1 MKQRT
6 YGALTTKKPDEKIT
20 IADVARAAGVSS
32 MTVSRVLNDAGGAS
46 AETVERV
53 LSAAHSLNYRPN
65 PFARGL
71 RSDRSRTIGFLV
83 PDITN
88 PFFPEVIRGA
98 EDAATAAGYNLL
110 LSNVVES
117 SEREGELIETLLR
130 HRVDGIIVCSARLPD
145 AALHEAL
152 AAHRAA
158 VLINR
163 DAPPE
168 VAGTVTTDYEKGAS
182 YAIDHLVQRGRRR
195 IAVIAGP
202 RSSFGGKSR
211 LVGIRKTLAAHGQ
224 TALAVVYC
232 DPTVGGGEKAAEQL
246 LAQAPEFDAIV
257 CYNDLN
263 AIGAMKACR
272 AAGRRV
278 PEDTALIGFDDIP
291 MAELLS
297 PALTTLRVQKREMGE
312 AAVGLL
318 LNRMATKN
326 RQHGIVIVPELIVR
340 ETT

>member
-1 MKQRT
+1 MSRS
-6 YGALTTKKPDEKIT
+6 KPPEPKIT
-20 IADVARAAGVSS
+20 IADVARAAGVSP
-32 MTVSRVLNDAGGAS
+32 MTVSRVLNDQGGAS
-46 AETVERV
+46 AETSERV
-53 LSAAHSLNYRPN
+53 VAAANTLNYRPN

-71 RSDRSRTIGFLV
+71 RSDRSKTIGLLV

-98 EDAATAAGYNLL
+98 EDAASAAGYNLL

-117 SEREGELIETLLR
+117 SKREAELIEALLL

-145 AALHEAL
+145 PALFAALAS
-152 AAHRAA
+152 HRAA

-163 DAPPE
+163 EAPPDI
-168 VAGTVTTDYEKGAS
+168 AGTVTTDYETGAS
-182 YAIDHLVQRGRRR
+182 EAINHLVQRGRRK

-202 RSSFGGKSR
+202 RNSAGGRSR
-211 LVGIRKTLAAHGQ
+211 LVGIRRS
-224 TALAVVYC
+224 LAVHGLKELSVVHC
-232 DPTVGGGEKAAEQL
+232 DPTIVGGQATAERL
-246 LAQAPEFDAIV
+246 LAEAPDIDALV

-272 AAGRRV
+272 AAGISV
-278 PEDTALIGFDDIP
+278 PQQIALIGFDDIA
-291 MAELLS
+291 MAELLT
-297 PALTTLRVQKREMGE
+297 PALTTLRVPKREMGE
-312 AAVGLL
+312 SAVRLL
-318 LNRMATKN
+318 LSRLATKN

>member
-1 MKQRT
+1 LSPPRRT
-6 YGALTTKKPDEKIT
+6 DSKTT
-20 IADVARAAGVSS
+20 IADVAQAAGVSP
-32 MTVSRVLNDAGGAS
+32 MTVSRVLNGAGGAS
-46 AETVERV
+46 AETSARV
-53 LSAAHSLNYRPN
+53 LSAASSLNYRPN

-71 RSDRSRTIGFLV
+71 RSDRSKTIGLLI

-88 PFFPEVIRGA
+88 PFFPEIIRGA

-110 LSNVVES
+110 ISNVVES
-117 SEREGELIETLLR
+117 SEREGELIDALSR
-130 HRVDGIIVCSARLPD
+130 QRVDGIIVCSARLPGT
-145 AALHEAL
+145 ALASAL

-163 DAPPE
+163 DAKPE
-168 VAGTVTTDYEKGAS
+168 VAGTVVTDYEKGAS

-195 IAVIAGP
+195 IAVVAGP

-211 LVGIRKTLAAHGQ
+211 LVGIRQTLAAHGLS
-224 TALAVVYC
+224 THGVVYC
-232 DPTVGGGEKAAEQL
+232 DPTAGGGEQATEQL
-246 LAQAPEFDAIV
+246 LREVPDLDALV

-272 AAGRRV
+272 AAGLEIPGRV
-278 PEDTALIGFDDIP
+278 ALIGFDDIP
-291 MAELLS
+291 MAELLA
-297 PALTTLRVQKREMGE
+297 PPLTTLRVQKREMGE

-318 LNRMATKN
+318 LDRMATKN
-326 RQHGIVIVPELIVR
+326 WQHGIVIVPELIVR